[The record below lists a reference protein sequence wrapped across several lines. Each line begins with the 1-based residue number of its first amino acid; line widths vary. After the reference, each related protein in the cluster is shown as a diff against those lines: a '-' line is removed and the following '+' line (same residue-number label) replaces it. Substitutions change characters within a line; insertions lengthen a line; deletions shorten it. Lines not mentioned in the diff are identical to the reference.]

1 MTTIEAAFNAIK
13 NGMNSEKQLNILL
26 DYMLSTQKNIL
37 TSHAQ
42 QMPDLM
48 AYYKEEL
55 RAVKVLMQGL

>member
-13 NGMNSEKQLNILL
+13 DGMDSEKQLDILL

-37 TSHAQ
+37 TSHARK
-42 QMPDLM
+42 MPDLM

-55 RAVKVLMQGL
+55 SAVKVLIGNL